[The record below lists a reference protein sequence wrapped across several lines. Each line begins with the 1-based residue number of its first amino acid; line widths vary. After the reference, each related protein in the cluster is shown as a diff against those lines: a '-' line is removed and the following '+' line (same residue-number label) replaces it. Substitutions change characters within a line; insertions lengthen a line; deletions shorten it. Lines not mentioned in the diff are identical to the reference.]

1 MPNPSDNNN
10 FSSSGNSVPPADN
23 HQPQAKP
30 EPAPISFSKPKPSG
44 NIPVSMQKPAADK
57 RSSASN
63 SRQPQAPKKKSG
75 FSKYVKKSVKF
86 TLLSFLS
93 IMCIALMT
101 AFVVASY
108 ILFNAISKVN
118 GDLMINLDEYKLEQ
132 SQTSFIYAYDK
143 DDKIVELARLHGEEN
158 RIWVDLDDIS
168 PHMEDAFVALEDT
181 RFRTHH
187 GVDWKRTVGVIVKP
201 SNIGQGGSTITQQ
214 LIKNLTEEN
223 SVTIVR
229 KYNEIIQALNLEKHY
244 TKDEIIEAY
253 LNTLY
258 LGSGCY
264 GVKTA
269 SEKYFG
275 KDVSELNAAECA
287 AIASIT
293 QKPTTNNPLLY
304 PENNKV
310 RMRYCLDKMYENGAL
325 TKEEYEAAV
334 KFGEEEIIFTNSENY
349 VAKDDQPVVEEEQ
362 KINSFYVDYVIQS
375 VRDDLMKKND
385 WTKQQAIDEI
395 YYGGLKIYAAVDLEI
410 QAELED
416 VYVNRINF
424 PDLTSDKDDT
434 PVQSAMTI
442 MDYEGRVVAIVG
454 QAGEKTE
461 NRGLNRAANSYRQP
475 GSTIKPISCYAP
487 AIDLDLCH
495 YSTLVLDK
503 AIAINGRLWPQNV
516 NGTKGS
522 GKKVSVRYAIQ
533 QSHNTVP
540 ARIIK
545 DTLKPENSFAY
556 LKDRFHLSNLNKK
569 EDVQLA
575 PLATGALYEGATT
588 VEMAAAYATFGNG
601 GKYYYPY
608 SYYKVTNS
616 KGDKIILSNE
626 QPQNMQAIS
635 EETSDIMCELLQTV
649 DTSHYGKG
657 KNVREF
663 QIMAKTGTTSNNMD
677 RWFCAGT
684 PYYVSAVWVGFDIPE
699 TLDVNIN
706 PCGEIFIT
714 VFDRIHK
721 DLPEKEFPKSS
732 GTVKKAYCTASGN
745 LAGKNCTS
753 KSTGWYK
760 INDLPPYCSYCSAP
774 VAEKPG
780 DNAETSTAQ

>member
-1 MPNPSDNNN
+1 MNNPSDK
-10 FSSSGNSVPPADN
+10 NSKKPAGKN
-23 HQPQAKP
+23 T
-30 EPAPISFSKPKPSG
+30 KPKA
-44 NIPVSMQKPAADK
+44 NQKNE
-57 RSSASN
+57 SANFGS
-63 SRQPQAPKKKSG
+63 
-75 FSKYVKKSVKF
+75 YVKKGVKGTMLGF
-86 TLLSFLS
+86 LGVACVLFLS
-93 IMCIALMT
+93 V
-101 AFVVASY
+101 FVVASFV
-108 ILFNAISKVN
+108 LFSATSKVN
-118 GDLMINLDEYKLEQ
+118 GELLINLDEYKQEQ
-132 SQTSFIYAYDK
+132 SQTSFIYAYDENGET
-143 DDKIVELARLHGEEN
+143 VELARLHGEEN

-168 PHMEDAFVALEDT
+168 PHMVNAFIALEDT
-181 RFRTHH
+181 RFKTHQ

-201 SNIGQGGSTITQQ
+201 SNVGQGGSTITQQ
-214 LIKNLTEEN
+214 LIKNLTDDN
-223 SVTIVR
+223 DVTIVR
-229 KYNEIIQALNLEKHY
+229 KYNEIIHALNLEKHY
-244 TKDEIIEAY
+244 TKDQIIEAY

-264 GVKTA
+264 GVKPA

-293 QKPTTNNPLLY
+293 QKPTKNNPLLY
-304 PENNKV
+304 PENNRD
-310 RMRYCLDKMYENGAL
+310 RMLYCLKQMYANGAL
-325 TKEEYEAAV
+325 TKAEYDEAV
-334 KFGEEEIIFTNSENY
+334 KFGTDEIIFTNSENY
-349 VAKDDQPVVEEEQ
+349 VAKDDKPVAEEEQ
-362 KINSFYVDYVIQS
+362 KINSFYVDYVIQC
-375 VRDDLMKKND
+375 VRDDLMKKDNI
-385 WTKQQAIDEI
+385 TKQQAIDKI
-395 YYGGLKIYAAVDLEI
+395 YYGGLKIYAAVDLKV

-424 PDLTSDKDDT
+424 PKLKSEKDDET
-434 PVQSAMTI
+434 LVQSAMTI
-442 MDYEGRVVAIVG
+442 MDYNGRVVAIVG

-495 YSTLVLDK
+495 YSSMILDK
-503 AIAINGRLWPQNV
+503 AIAINGKLWPQNV

-522 GKKVSVRYAIQ
+522 GKNVSVRYAIQ

-545 DTLKPENSFAY
+545 YNLTPETSFAY

-588 VEMAAAYATFGNG
+588 VEMAAAYATFGNLG
-601 GKYYYPY
+601 VYYYPY

-626 QPQNMQAIS
+626 QPACQRAMT
-635 EETSDIMCELLQTV
+635 EETADIMCELLQTV
-649 DTSHYGKG
+649 DTSYYGKG
-657 KNVREF
+657 ANVRKF
-663 QIMAKTGTTSNNMD
+663 PIMAKTGTTSNNMD

-684 PYYVSAVWVGFDIPE
+684 PHYVAAVWVGFDIPE
-699 TLDVNIN
+699 RLHVDVN

-714 VFDRIHK
+714 VFNRIHE

-732 GTVKKAYCTASGN
+732 GTVKKSFCTASGN
-745 LAGKNCTS
+745 IAGPNCAST
-753 KSTGWYK
+753 STGWYK
-760 INDLPPYCSYCSAP
+760 IEHMPPTCSSCTVTALP
-774 VAEKPG
+774 EG
-780 DNAETSTAQ
+780 DGGLVDEIVGGIVNEIIQ

>member
-1 MPNPSDNNN
+1 MPDPSNRNN
-10 FSSSGNSVPPADN
+10 GV
-23 HQPQAKP
+23 QPVKKANT
-30 EPAPISFSKPKPSG
+30 ASFG
-44 NIPVSMQKPAADK
+44 
-57 RSSASN
+57 
-63 SRQPQAPKKKSG
+63 
-75 FSKYVKKSVKF
+75 KYVKKGAKV
-86 TLLSFLS
+86 TLLTFLAF
-93 IMCIALMT
+93 MCIILMT
-101 AFVVASY
+101 VFVIASY
-108 ILFNAISKVN
+108 VLFNAISMVN
-118 GDLMINLDEYKLEQ
+118 GDLLINLDEYKLEQ
-132 SQTSFIYAYDK
+132 NQTSFIYAYDEEGE
-143 DDKIVELARLHGEEN
+143 IVELARLHGEEN

-168 PHMEDAFVALEDT
+168 PHMEKAFVALEDT

-214 LIKNLTEEN
+214 LIKNLTNEN

-229 KYNEIIQALNLEKHY
+229 KYNEIIHALNLEKHY
-244 TKDEIIEAY
+244 SKDEIIEAY

-287 AIASIT
+287 AIAAIT
-293 QKPTTNNPLLY
+293 QKPTKNNPLLY
-304 PENNKV
+304 PENNRD
-310 RMRYCLDKMYENGAL
+310 RMLYCLKQMHKNGAL
-325 TKEEYEAAV
+325 TDEEYKEAC
-334 KFGEEEIIFTNSENY
+334 EYEIIFTNSEKY
-349 VAKDDQPVVEEEQ
+349 VAKDDKPVDEEEQ
-362 KINSFYVDYVIQS
+362 KINSFYVDYVIQC
-375 VRDDLMKKND
+375 VRDDLMKKDNI
-385 WTKQQAIDEI
+385 TRQQAIDEI
-395 YYGGLKIYAAVDLEI
+395 YYGGLKIYAAVDLKVQE
-410 QAELED
+410 ELED

-424 PDLTSDKDDT
+424 PDLESDKDGT

-454 QAGEKTE
+454 QAGVKTE

-487 AIDLDLCH
+487 AIDLDLLH
-495 YSTLVLDK
+495 YSTPVLDK
-503 AIAINGRLWPQNV
+503 AIAINGKLWPQNV

-522 GKKVSVRYAIQ
+522 GKNVSVRYAIQ

-540 ARIIK
+540 ARVIK
-545 DTLKPENSFAY
+545 YDLTPETSFAY
-556 LKDRFHLSNLNKK
+556 LQDRFHLSNLNKK

-616 KGDKIILSNE
+616 KGNKIILSNE
-626 QPQNMQAIS
+626 QPAHHQAIS

-649 DTSHYGKG
+649 DTSYYGKG
-657 KNVREF
+657 SNVREF

-684 PYYVSAVWVGFDIPE
+684 PHYVSAVWVGFDIPE
-699 TLDVNIN
+699 TLDVDVN
-706 PCGEIFIT
+706 PCGKIFIT
-714 VFDRIHK
+714 VFDRIHE

-732 GTVKKAYCTASGN
+732 GTVKKTYCTSSGN
-745 LAGKNCTS
+745 IAGSNCGST
-753 KSTGWYK
+753 STGWYK
-760 INDLPPYCSYCSAP
+760 IDKVPPTCSSCSSA
-774 VAEKPG
+774 VVEKPG
-780 DNAETSTAQ
+780 DSSGDSGGDVVEEIIGGIVNEIIQ